1 MPHHFEFDP
10 EHKILLVVLEGD
22 VYDSEI
28 RTINSEIRKQ
38 VNQLDPA
45 AGISDFSSV
54 SAFHVTGP
62 AMHAAASQP
71 SPYPV
76 QTPRF
81 IVAARDHMFGMARM
95 YQIVGARTRP
105 KLQVLRSREEV
116 FAILGVQNPRFE
128 KIAAR

>member
-22 VYDSEI
+22 VYDGEI
-28 RTINSEIRKQ
+28 RTINSDIQKQ
-38 VNQLDPA
+38 VNKFDPA

-62 AMHAAASQP
+62 AVHAAASQP

-76 QTPRF
+76 PTPRF
-81 IVAARDHMFGMARM
+81 IVAPRDYMFGMARM
-95 YQIVGARTRP
+95 YQMVGGRTRP
-105 KLQVLRSREEV
+105 ELKVVRSREEV
-116 FAILGVQNPRFE
+116 FAILGIQNPKFE
-128 KIAAR
+128 KMAAK